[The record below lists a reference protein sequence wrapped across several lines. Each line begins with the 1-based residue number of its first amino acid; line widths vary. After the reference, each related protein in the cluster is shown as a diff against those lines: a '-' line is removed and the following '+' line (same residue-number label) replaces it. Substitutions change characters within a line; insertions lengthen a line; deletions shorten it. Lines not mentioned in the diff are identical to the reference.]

1 MLYLT
6 YYTGH
11 NDGFGAQYQR
21 ILGIYSLCKKYNVQ
35 YYHTKLE
42 DIEYQGLKAL
52 EKNANSNY
60 FIEECNKRIN
70 IINKKIEFS
79 NIIELISITE
89 EVLLNQKEKAKNTDI
104 LVKIRYPY
112 NITDHVQNIYLPCK
126 NLYKTQINK
135 NSKLT
140 IGLHVRRGELYVVD
154 SDRMLPN
161 QYYIDNAIRVI
172 SICKRLNIEYIIELY
187 TELPDSDIIVTGK
200 HPGINNRISDSVII
214 SKDKHKIHEFDV
226 LPNLQKYI
234 NEELLVTFDRMVNCD
249 ILIASKSSLSTCA
262 SYLKKGMTIYHK
274 FWHELNTND
283 IEHNCI
289 MIDILLENYIKNHN
303 NNADIPKKICQVW
316 LQGNVPEYIKN
327 NVMKLNPGYE
337 YIFFNEKDCIEYLT
351 NNFAKLVV
359 AKYNEIVKLA
369 HRCDLFR
376 YCYLLKEGGI
386 YIDIDLQFHTS
397 FDNIIRLSDYADMIT
412 SEGVHVNDICGEIN
426 NGFIMTRPNNNIF
439 IYLINNILNNI
450 NPTDYGYN
458 VKYLYTQMQPT
469 KIFQKFTQN
478 NLNFYL
484 FKEVMINDKYYITDK
499 NNNILI
505 NTNGHDY

>member
-79 NIIELISITE
+79 NIIELISITD
-89 EVLLNQKEKAKNTDI
+89 EVLLNLKEKAKNTDI

-126 NLYKTQINK
+126 NLYKTKINK
-135 NSKLT
+135 NTKLT

-161 QYYIDNAIRVI
+161 QYYIDNAIKII
-172 SICKRLNIEYIIELY
+172 SICKRLNIEYSIELY

-200 HPGINNRISDSVII
+200 HPGINNRISESVII

-303 NNADIPKKICQVW
+303 NNAGIPKKNMS
-316 LQGNVPEYIKN
+316 G
-327 NVMKLNPGYE
+327 
-337 YIFFNEKDCIEYLT
+337 
-351 NNFAKLVV
+351 
-359 AKYNEIVKLA
+359 LA
-369 HRCDLFR
+369 SR
-376 YCYLLKEGGI
+376 
-386 YIDIDLQFHTS
+386 Q
-397 FDNIIRLSDYADMIT
+397 
-412 SEGVHVNDICGEIN
+412 
-426 NGFIMTRPNNNIF
+426 
-439 IYLINNILNNI
+439 
-450 NPTDYGYN
+450 
-458 VKYLYTQMQPT
+458 
-469 KIFQKFTQN
+469 
-478 NLNFYL
+478 
-484 FKEVMINDKYYITDK
+484 
-499 NNNILI
+499 
-505 NTNGHDY
+505 